1 MIKINGLR
9 INIINKKGLFGNEF
23 TFENGLNIIRGNNS
37 SGKSTVFQS
46 LLYGLGMEELIGG
59 KNTAALQYVL
69 KEKIIIDG
77 DFIPIIESNVLL
89 EIENTKGKIITI
101 QRYIVNEKFDP
112 RYVKVYMGSLIT
124 NSAKSDLDYLE
135 MYLHDKNAAQ
145 NKEFGFHAY
154 LEKFLDI
161 SLPKVNYTDGSERK
175 LYLQTLFP
183 SFTIEQKNGWS
194 DFLSTIPYYKIRD
207 PKSKVIEFILNLDVL
222 ENQKKKTKLSFNKKI
237 IEHQWEQKFND
248 FQDLLNGESFQIQGV
263 DSNAFIIKP
272 EDSIYIRRLVEDG
285 EYKNIDE
292 YLDLVKNELNEL
304 TKKSIPTTGQNIK
317 ELTLRSETIS
327 RKISQ
332 ANVEKQNVHNDIV
345 IMSREIK
352 EYKRDYSNTI
362 NDLENYVAYKK
373 VTDFASRENLT
384 LPTDNCPTCNQSI
397 KDTLLPQEIDQDY
410 MRLDEN
416 IEHLKAQKEM
426 YTTFISG
433 QEDSLIKL
441 NTRLERLIDFV
452 KRNRSILKSI
462 NRELIADDRI
472 PSQFEIERRIRL
484 ESQLKHYNKLKI
496 KTDNIVND
504 FKYLSKQY
512 AKILGDIKDLPSSFY
527 SSLDFQ
533 KLKYLNTEFKQL
545 LTKFNY
551 RSYEVS
557 EISIPYDGYFPTVQ
571 GLNLV
576 KNFDDNKED
585 KKIEGKLKHN
595 SSASDFVRAI
605 WAYTTAL
612 YKTSMKFNSNHPK
625 LLVFDEPSQHDMANR
640 DMNNFLNELSSYTN
654 GQSIVFA
661 SFGERD
667 ENFKE
672 ETKGIEKF
680 HLIDLS
686 KLPKIFK
693 FQSEL

>member
-23 TFENGLNIIRGNNS
+23 TFEKGLNIIRGNNS

-69 KEKIIIDG
+69 KEKIIVNG
-77 DFIPIIESNVLL
+77 DFIPIIESNILL
-89 EIENTKGKIITI
+89 EIENAKGDIITI

-112 RYVKVYMGSLIT
+112 RYVRVYEGNLIT
-124 NSAKSDLDYLE
+124 KPIDTNTSYLE

-145 NKEFGFHAY
+145 NQEYGFHAY
-154 LEKFLDI
+154 LEKFMGI

-207 PKSKVIEFILNLDVL
+207 PKSKVIEFILDLDVL
-222 ENQKKKTKLSFNKKI
+222 ENQKKKTKLNFNKKI

-248 FQDLLNGESFQIQGV
+248 FKDLLGSESFQIQGV
-263 DSNAFIIKP
+263 DSNPFIIKP
-272 EDSIYIRRLVEDG
+272 EDSIYIRKLVENG
-285 EYKNIDE
+285 EYRNIDE
-292 YLDLVKNELNEL
+292 YLSLIKSELDESN
-304 TKKSIPTTGQNIK
+304 KKSIPTTGENTE
-317 ELTLRSETIS
+317 ELTVRSNNIS
-327 RKISQ
+327 KKISY
-332 ANVEKQNVHNDIV
+332 ATVEKQNINNEIV
-345 IMSREIK
+345 LLSRELK

-362 NDLENYVAYKK
+362 NDLENYIALKK
-373 VTDFASRENLT
+373 VKDFASQENLT

-426 YTTFISG
+426 YITFISG
-433 QEDSLIKL
+433 QEDSLINMKIK
-441 NTRLERLIDFV
+441 LERLEDYV
-452 KRNRSILKSI
+452 KKNRSVLKSI
-462 NRELIADDRI
+462 NRELVSDDRI

-484 ESQLKHYNKLKI
+484 ENQLKHYNKLRI
-496 KTDNIVND
+496 KTDTIIKD
-504 FKYLSKQY
+504 FRTLSKEY
-512 AKILGDIKDLPSSFY
+512 AIILGKIMDLPKSFY
-527 SSLDFQ
+527 SSLDF
-533 KLKYLNTEFKQL
+533 KKMKYLDSEFKQL
-545 LTKFNY
+545 LAKFNY
-551 RSYEVS
+551 RSYEVN

-576 KNFDDNKED
+576 KNYDDKSED

-605 WAYTTAL
+605 WAYTISL
-612 YKTSMKFNSNHPK
+612 YKTSVVYNANHPK
-625 LLVFDEPSQHDMANR
+625 LLIFDEPSQHDMANR
-640 DMNNFLNELSSYTN
+640 DMNNFLTELSSYKN

-667 ENFKE
+667 DNFKE
-672 ETKGIEKF
+672 ETKGIQKF
-680 HLIDLS
+680 NLIDLS
-686 KLPKIFK
+686 KLTKIFK

>member
-9 INIINKKGLFGNEF
+9 INIINRKGLFGNEF
-23 TFENGLNIIRGNNS
+23 TFEKGLNIIRGNNS

-77 DFIPIIESNVLL
+77 EFIPIIESNVLL
-89 EIENTKGKIITI
+89 EIENSKGKIITI
-101 QRYIVNEKFDP
+101 QRYILNEKYDA
-112 RYVKVYMGSLIT
+112 RYVRVYEGNLIT
-124 NSAKSDLDYLE
+124 NTIKTDIDYLE

-145 NKEFGFHAY
+145 NQEFGFHAY
-154 LEKFLDI
+154 LEKFLEI
-161 SLPKVNYTDGSERK
+161 PLPNVNYTDGSERK
-175 LYLQTLFP
+175 LYLQALFP

-222 ENQKKKTKLSFNKKI
+222 ENQKKKTKLNFNKKF
-237 IEHQWEQKFND
+237 IEHQWSQKFDD
-248 FQDLLNGESFQIQGV
+248 FKYLLTSESFQIQGI
-263 DSNAFIIKP
+263 DSNAIIIKP
-272 EDSIYIRRLVEDG
+272 EDSIYIRRLIENG
-285 EYKNIDE
+285 EYRNIDE
-292 YLDLVKNELNEL
+292 YLSLVQIELDELNQ
-304 TKKSIPTTGQNIK
+304 KSIPTTGENTK
-317 ELTLRSETIS
+317 ELTKRSEEIS
-327 RKISQ
+327 SKISH
-332 ANVEKQNVHNDIV
+332 ANVEKQNASNEIAVLY
-345 IMSREIK
+345 RELK

-362 NDLENYVAYKK
+362 KDLENYIAYKK
-373 VTDFASRENLT
+373 VKDFAGKENLV

-397 KDTLLPQEIDQDY
+397 KDTLLPQEIEQDY

-433 QEDSLIKL
+433 QEDSLINLK
-441 NTRLERLIDFV
+441 TKLERLEEYV

-462 NRELIADDRI
+462 NRELVSDDRI

-484 ESQLKHYNKLKI
+484 ENQLKHYNKLRV
-496 KTDNIVND
+496 KTDTMIRD
-504 FKYLSKQY
+504 FRNLSKSY
-512 AKILGDIKDLPSSFY
+512 AKVLGDIKDLPPNFY
-527 SSLDFQ
+527 SPLDFQ
-533 KLKYLNTEFKQL
+533 KMKYFNIEFKQL
-545 LTKFNY
+545 LAKFNY
-551 RSYEVS
+551 RSYEVN

-576 KNFDDNKED
+576 KNFDDNKDD
-585 KKIEGKLKHN
+585 KKTDGKLKHN

-605 WAYTTAL
+605 WAYTSAL
-612 YKTSMKFNSNHPK
+612 YKTSVKFNSNHPK

-640 DMNNFLNELSSYTN
+640 DMNNFLQELSSYSN
-654 GQSIVFA
+654 AQSIVFA

-667 ENFKE
+667 ENFIE
-672 ETKGIEKF
+672 ETKGINKF
-680 HLIDLS
+680 NLIDLS
-686 KLPKIFK
+686 KLKKIFN